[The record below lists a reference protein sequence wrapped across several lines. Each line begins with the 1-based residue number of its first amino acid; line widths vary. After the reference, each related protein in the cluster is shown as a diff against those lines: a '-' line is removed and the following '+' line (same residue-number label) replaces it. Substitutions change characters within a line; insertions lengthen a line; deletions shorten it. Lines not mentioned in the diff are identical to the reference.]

1 MNSESFII
9 ITSSDIKLMQEALR
23 NYSVEGIMIKHK
35 NYLLRKL
42 YSIQSSLNKSQNKE
56 LYIQKI

>member
-1 MNSESFII
+1 MNSESFIT

-23 NYSVEGIMIKHK
+23 DYSVEGIMIKNK

-42 YSIQSSLNKSQNKE
+42 YSLQSSLNKSQNKE

>member
-23 NYSVEGIMIKHK
+23 DYSVEGIMIKNK
-35 NYLLRKL
+35 NCLLRKL
-42 YSIQSSLNKSQNKE
+42 YSIQSLLNNSGNKE
-56 LYIQKI
+56 LYIQKQ